1 MNEVT
6 VPNNFFFQELLKK
19 NINKNEEIYVRFFF
33 ILVSNWL
40 NLLKHIT
47 ITLFETKNKWGKN
60 MKTILF
66 ENKNKCK
73 NC

>member
-33 ILVSNWL
+33 ILVSN
-40 NLLKHIT
+40 
-47 ITLFETKNKWGKN
+47 
-60 MKTILF
+60 
-66 ENKNKCK
+66 
-73 NC
+73 